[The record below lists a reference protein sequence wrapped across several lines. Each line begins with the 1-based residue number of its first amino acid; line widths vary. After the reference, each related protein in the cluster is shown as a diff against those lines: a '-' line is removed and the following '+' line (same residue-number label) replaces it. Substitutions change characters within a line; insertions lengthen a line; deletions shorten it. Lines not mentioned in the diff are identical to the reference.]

1 MLSDSLGI
9 KMGLTAIIGGG
20 GKTTLMLCLGR
31 ELSKHGRV
39 IITTSAKIYPPENI
53 TTLDSPSENDIR
65 KALSAENMICV
76 GNMGQNGKLTP
87 PDIPFERL
95 TELADYV
102 LCEADGSKG
111 LPLKAHLPHE
121 PVIPKNTIKT
131 LCVLGISG
139 MGRPAGEV
147 CHRAERFAELAGIG
161 IADAV
166 TPQAA
171 ANVINAEGFGDV
183 LVVNQARTAGELKM
197 AKTLAGLCHIPV
209 FAGEIRKGELECL

>member
-1 MLSDSLGI
+1 MLSDSLG
-9 KMGLTAIIGGG
+9 IIGGG

-53 TTLDSPSENDIR
+53 TTLDSPSVNDIR

-121 PVIPKNTIKT
+121 PVIPKNTMKT
-131 LCVLGISG
+131 ICVLGISG

-147 CHRAERFAELAGIG
+147 CHRAERFTELAGID
-161 IADAV
+161 ITDAV

-183 LVVNQARTAGELKM
+183 LVINQARTAGELKL

>member
-1 MLSDSLGI
+1 MLSDSLEI

-76 GNMGQNGKLTP
+76 GNMGQNG
-87 PDIPFERL
+87 
-95 TELADYV
+95 ELADYV

-131 LCVLGISG
+131 ICVLGISG

>member
-1 MLSDSLGI
+1 
-9 KMGLTAIIGGG
+9 
-20 GKTTLMLCLGR
+20 MLC
-31 ELSKHGRV
+31 K
-39 IITTSAKIYPPENI
+39 
-53 TTLDSPSENDIR
+53 
-65 KALSAENMICV
+65 
-76 GNMGQNGKLTP
+76 
-87 PDIPFERL
+87 
-95 TELADYV
+95 
-102 LCEADGSKG
+102 ADGSKG

-121 PVIPKNTIKT
+121 PVIPKNTMKT
-131 LCVLGISG
+131 ICVLGISG